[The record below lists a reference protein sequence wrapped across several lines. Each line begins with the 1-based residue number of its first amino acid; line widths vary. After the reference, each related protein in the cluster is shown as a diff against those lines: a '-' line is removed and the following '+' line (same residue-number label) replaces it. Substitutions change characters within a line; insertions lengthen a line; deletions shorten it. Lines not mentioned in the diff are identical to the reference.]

1 MSDFKDFS
9 KKATQEQNNFNPKSN
24 SDKIEKPLQPTE
36 IDTPLPENN
45 KKENIH

>member
-24 SDKIEKPLQPTE
+24 ADKIEKPIQPTE
-36 IDTPLPENN
+36 NDTPLPVNN
-45 KKENIH
+45 EKENKH